1 MLAASG
7 LAVAHGSRTLFS
19 DLSIR
24 LLPSQRTA
32 LVGGNGVGKTTL
44 LEILVGLNEPD
55 AGEVHRPKDL
65 RVGYLPQDL
74 ETEVEGT
81 VLEEAISGADHL
93 TELAKRLH
101 HLEGRLGDVDAD
113 DHERVLAQYGE
124 ARSRFEQLGGYAL
137 EAEAHSILSGLGF
150 SAESHDQPVKELS
163 GGWRMRVALA
173 RLLLSE
179 PDVLVLD
186 EPTNHLDVDSVA
198 WLEQHLA
205 TWPGALL
212 FVSHDRDFID
222 AVATRIIELDRGRA
236 TEYAGAFAEYV
247 VAREARIAEL
257 EAAARQQARKIAQT
271 ERFVE
276 RFRYKA
282 TKARQVQSRIKTLEK
297 LERIEVPTRQE
308 LLARFA
314 FPKPQ
319 RSSRIIAEL
328 EGVSVGYD
336 GTDIVAGVD
345 LVVERGHK
353 IGFVGPNGAGKTTL
367 IRLITGELAETAG
380 TVTRGSNV
388 DVAVFSQRQTE
399 NLDLGLTVLEEF
411 KRKVGERDGR
421 NLRTVLGAFGFRGD
435 AADRHIAELSGGER
449 TRLALAETMA
459 DPVNLLVLDEPTNHL
474 DLPSCDLLEDALIAY
489 PGTVLIVSHDRH
501 LIRSVADSLV
511 AVRDGRAEWH
521 DGVDEQ
527 ILSPHSAPTPE
538 PEPARPSRQPKKPTQ
553 EPTPKQQGG
562 AKKSADRKAQQQRAR
577 ELRKQLAKAER
588 DWERAE
594 AEVAELQATL
604 ADPDTYEDPSKV
616 ADLTTRYDSAKDRA
630 AELMEAWET
639 VMRRLERAEQ
649 GSGAAAS

>member
-55 AGEVHRPKDL
+55 VGEVHRPKDL

-74 ETEVEGT
+74 EGDGEGT
-81 VLEEAISGADHL
+81 VLEEAIAGAEHL
-93 TELAKRLH
+93 VELARRLH
-101 HLEGRLGDVDAD
+101 HLEDRLGDVDD
-113 DHERVLAQYGE
+113 PDHERVLERYGE

-137 EAEAHSILSGLGF
+137 EAEAHRILDGLGF
-150 SAESHDQPVKELS
+150 SADAHDRPVSELS

-222 AVATRIIELDRGRA
+222 AIATRIIELDRGRA

-247 VAREARIAEL
+247 VAREARIAAL
-257 EAAARQQARKIAQT
+257 AAAARQPARKIAQT

-276 RFRYKA
+276 RLRYQA
-282 TKARQVQSRIKTLEK
+282 TKARQAQSRIKTLEK
-297 LERIEVPTRQE
+297 LDRSEVPTRQE
-308 LLARFA
+308 LLAKFA
-314 FPKPQ
+314 FPTPQ
-319 RSSRIIAEL
+319 RSSRVSAEL
-328 EGVSVGYD
+328 EGASGGYD
-336 GTDIVAGVD
+336 GTDIVTGVD
-345 LVVERGHK
+345 LVIERGRK

-367 IRLITGELAETAG
+367 IRLLTGELEPSAG
-380 TVTRGSNV
+380 TITRGANV

-435 AADRHIAELSGGER
+435 AADRHVAELSGGER

-474 DLPSCDLLEDALIAY
+474 ELPSCDLLEDALIAY

-511 AVRDGRAEWH
+511 AVRDGSARWH

-527 ILSPHSAPTPE
+527 VLSPHSAPA
-538 PEPARPSRQPKKPTQ
+538 PAP
-553 EPTPKQQGG
+553 EPTPTTRTKRSKPAEAPRPSKGEKQ
-562 AKKSADRKAQQQRAR
+562 SAARKAEQPRAR

-588 DWERAE
+588 EWERAE
-594 AEVAELQATL
+594 TEVAELQTRL
-604 ADPDTYEDPSKV
+604 ADPATYEDGADVS
-616 ADLTTRYDSAKDRA
+616 DLTARYDAAKDRA

-639 VMRRLERAEQ
+639 AMRRVERVEQ

>member
-7 LAVAHGSRTLFS
+7 LRVAYGARALFD

-24 LLPSQRTA
+24 LLSSQRTA
-32 LVGGNGVGKTTL
+32 LVGGNGEGKTTL
-44 LEILVGLNEPD
+44 LEVLVGLRDID

-74 ETEVEGT
+74 ETDVSGT
-81 VLEEAISGADHL
+81 VISEAMSGATHL
-93 TELAKRLH
+93 TDLADELHL
-101 HLEGRLGDVDAD
+101 LEGRLGNVGDP
-113 DHERVLAQYGE
+113 DHDQVLERYGE

-137 EAEAHSILSGLGF
+137 EAEAHRILSGLGF
-150 SAESHDQPVKELS
+150 ATTDHDRPVREMS

-173 RLLLSE
+173 RLLVSD

-205 TWPGALL
+205 AWPGALL

-222 AVATRIIELDRGRA
+222 AVATRIIELDRGTA
-236 TEYAGAFAEYV
+236 TEYVGAFAEYV

-257 EAAARQQARKIAQT
+257 EAAGRQQARKVAHT
-271 ERFVE
+271 ERFIE

-297 LERIEVPTRQE
+297 LDRIAVPTRKE
-308 LLARFA
+308 LVAKFG
-314 FPKPQ
+314 FPEPQ

-328 EGVSVGYD
+328 DGVSVGYD
-336 GTDIVAGVD
+336 GVDIVTGVD
-345 LVVERGHK
+345 LVVERGRK
-353 IGFVGPNGAGKTTL
+353 LGFVGPNGAGKTTL
-367 IRLITGELAETAG
+367 IRLLTGELEASAG
-380 TVTRGSNV
+380 SISRGANV

-399 NLDLGLTVLEEF
+399 NLDLSLTVLEEF
-411 KRKVGERDGR
+411 KRTVGERDGR
-421 NLRTVLGAFGFRGD
+421 NLRTVLGAFGFGGEASDRLIGD
-435 AADRHIAELSGGER
+435 LSGGER

-474 DLPSCDLLEDALIAY
+474 DLPSCDLLEDALVAY

-511 AVRDGRAEWH
+511 AVRDGTATYT

-527 ILSPHSAPTPE
+527 VLSPTSAPPGRREPAE
-538 PEPARPSRQPKKPTQ
+538 PEAKQPPERTRTRRDDAEARKRRTQ
-553 EPTPKQQGG
+553 ATR
-562 AKKSADRKAQQQRAR
+562 D
-577 ELRKQLAKAER
+577 LRKQLAKAER
-588 DWERAE
+588 AWEQAE
-594 AEVAELQATL
+594 TEVADLQAQL
-604 ADPDTYEDPSKV
+604 ADPATYDDSTRIAE
-616 ADLTTRYDSAKDRA
+616 LTAGYDAAKDRA
-630 AELMEAWET
+630 GELMEAWET
-639 VMRRLERAEQ
+639 AMRRLERAEQ
-649 GSGAAAS
+649 GSGPDAS

>member
-55 AGEVHRPKDL
+55 VGEVHRPKDL

-74 ETEVEGT
+74 EGDGEGT
-81 VLEEAISGADHL
+81 VLEEAIAGAEHL
-93 TELAKRLH
+93 VELARRLH
-101 HLEGRLGDVDAD
+101 HLEDRLGDVDD
-113 DHERVLAQYGE
+113 PDHERVLERYGE

-137 EAEAHSILSGLGF
+137 EAEAHRILDGLGF
-150 SAESHDQPVKELS
+150 SADAHDRPVSELS

-222 AVATRIIELDRGRA
+222 AIATRIIELDRGRA

-297 LERIEVPTRQE
+297 LDRIEVPTRQE
-308 LLARFA
+308 LLAKFA
-314 FPKPQ
+314 FPTPQ
-319 RSSRIIAEL
+319 RSSRVIAEL
-328 EGVSVGYD
+328 EGASVGYD
-336 GTDIVAGVD
+336 GTDIVTGVD
-345 LVVERGHK
+345 LVIERGRK

-367 IRLITGELAETAG
+367 IRLLTGELEPSAG
-380 TVTRGSNV
+380 TITRGANV

-435 AADRHIAELSGGER
+435 AADRHVAELSGGER

-511 AVRDGRAEWH
+511 AVRDGSARWH

-527 ILSPHSAPTPE
+527 VLSPHSAPA
-538 PEPARPSRQPKKPTQ
+538 PAP
-553 EPTPKQQGG
+553 EPTPTTRTKRSKPAEAPRPSKGE
-562 AKKSADRKAQQQRAR
+562 KKSAARKADQQRAR

-588 DWERAE
+588 EWERAE
-594 AEVAELQATL
+594 TEVAELQTRL
-604 ADPDTYEDPSKV
+604 ADPATYEDGADVS
-616 ADLTTRYDSAKDRA
+616 DLTARYDAAKDRA

-639 VMRRLERAEQ
+639 AMRRVERVEQ